1 MHIPKWLIA
10 TAGLLFVV
18 LIAAVAFL
26 IGRQTSQPA
35 QAPSAVSA
43 EAEAEEPPSDREPA
57 PEAEAPVAYTGGGA
71 MSSPATASPSRT
83 AATEVPASSASAY
96 PSSSSALA
104 GAVDTSQATAEA
116 RARVSAYFTQMKALE
131 SGGPIGDQEAFAT
144 TLLQGA
150 VSGDFSGIDNLVRT
164 ATDAERRAA
173 ALQPPGECA
182 EYHRMALTLLQESR
196 TMITALR
203 DGLKRND
210 ANALASVGASAQ
222 SMKSRADTLA
232 AAEKALRARFG
243 L

>member
-1 MHIPKWLIA
+1 MNIPKWLIA

-18 LIAAVAFL
+18 LIAAVAFF
-26 IGRQTSQPA
+26 IGRETSQTPE
-35 QAPSAVSA
+35 APIAVSA
-43 EAEAEEPPSDREPA
+43 LAQEPPAVSDPA
-57 PEAEAPVAYTGGGA
+57 PGPKAPVAEASGGA
-71 MSSPATASPSRT
+71 MTSPITASTSGT
-83 AATEVPASSASAY
+83 AATAAPPSTASASL
-96 PSSSSALA
+96 SSTSAPA
-104 GAVDTSQATAEA
+104 AAVDTSQATAEA
-116 RARVSAYFTQMKALE
+116 RARVSAYFTQMEALQ

-150 VSGDFSGIDNLVRT
+150 VSGDFSGIDDLVR
-164 ATDAERRAA
+164 AAGDAERRAV

-182 EYHRMALTLLQESR
+182 EYHRMAVRLLQESR

-210 ANALASVGASAQ
+210 TDALTSLGASAQ
-222 SMKSRADTLA
+222 SMKARADTLA

>member
-10 TAGLLFVV
+10 TAGFLVMV
-18 LIAAVAFL
+18 LIAAVAFF
-26 IGRQTSQPA
+26 IGRETAQPPEA
-35 QAPSAVSA
+35 PIAVAAPAEEAPSVSD
-43 EAEAEEPPSDREPA
+43 PEPA
-57 PEAEAPVAYTGGGA
+57 PVAEASGGA
-71 MSSPATASPSRT
+71 TTSPTTASPSGAAANEAPPST
-83 AATEVPASSASAY
+83 ASASL
-96 PSSSSALA
+96 PSTSAPA
-104 GAVDTSQATAEA
+104 PAVDTSQTTAEA
-116 RARVSAYFTQMKALE
+116 RARVSAYFKQMDALQ

-150 VSGDFSGIDNLVRT
+150 ASGDFSGIDDLVR
-164 ATDAERRAA
+164 AAGDAERRAA

-182 EYHRMALTLLQESR
+182 EYHRMAVTLLQESR
-196 TMITALR
+196 TMIIALR

-210 ANALASVGASAQ
+210 TNTLTSLGASAQ

>member
-18 LIAAVAFL
+18 LIAAVAFF
-26 IGRQTSQPA
+26 IGRGTSQP
-35 QAPSAVSA
+35 PEGPIAVSA
-43 EAEAEEPPSDREPA
+43 QDPPSVRDSVPA
-57 PEAEAPVAYTGGGA
+57 PEPKAPVAEASGGA
-71 MSSPATASPSRT
+71 MTSPITASTSGT
-83 AATEVPASSASAY
+83 AATEAPPSTASASL
-96 PSSSSALA
+96 SNTSAPA
-104 GAVDTSQATAEA
+104 AAVDTSQATAEA
-116 RARVSAYFTQMKALE
+116 RARVSAYFKQMEALQAGE
-131 SGGPIGDQEAFAT
+131 AIADPEAFAT
-144 TLLQGA
+144 TVLQGA
-150 VSGDFSGIDNLVRT
+150 VSGDFSGVDDLVR
-164 ATDAERRAA
+164 AAGDAERRAV

-182 EYHRMALTLLQESR
+182 EYHRMAVTLLQDSR

-210 ANALASVGASAQ
+210 TNTLTSVGASAQ